1 MQMNLDMLAVDAAAT
16 QFVAAR
22 INDGTSSN
30 VIGDL
35 VAVLASVLAV
45 CVMGLSLWY
54 SFDAFREK
62 KGKFKQAMP
71 EILGI
76 MACGA
81 VLGLLCLKIPNVFG
95 FGNTFLSDFLPF

>member
-1 MQMNLDMLAVDAAAT
+1 MGLEMLVVDAAVT

-30 VIGDL
+30 VIGNL
-35 VAVLASVLAV
+35 VAVAASVLAT
-45 CVMGLSLWY
+45 CVMGLAMWY
-54 SFDAFREK
+54 SFDSFREK

-76 MACGA
+76 MACGS

-95 FGNTFLSDFLPF
+95 FSNTFLSDFLPF

>member
-1 MQMNLDMLAVDAAAT
+1 MGLEVFVVDAAAAT

-30 VIGDL
+30 FIGNL
-35 VAVLASVLAV
+35 VAVLASVLAA
-45 CVMGLSLWY
+45 CVMGLSMWY
-54 SFDAFREK
+54 SFESFREK

-71 EILGI
+71 DILGI

-81 VLGLLCLKIPNVFG
+81 FLTVLCLKIPNFFG
-95 FGNTFLSDFLPF
+95 FSNTFLSDFLPF